1 MQKFK
6 TSGAELRKR
15 PPRNPA
21 PFWSLLFFIFFLWK
35 QRRLQVKEIQ
45 NTTRHTAMHM
55 TSTTS
60 FSVRFRVPR
69 RQNKPLTREGNH
81 HQQSTM
87 AGLLVSQSNQNTK
100 SQTLS
105 SRSLPREDNDQAQV
119 YKSQWN
125 TSTSPI
131 NTELWGRKKRGG
143 GENRKKQKKKKQTKA
158 ESKKKK
164 HRDDGEEN
172 REKYNTQNRG
182 GGHCA
187 VAIPF
192 RSFISIAISR
202 QGKLSSPFSLF
213 LNLLCI

>member
-6 TSGAELRKR
+6 TSRAELRKR
-15 PPRNPA
+15 PPRNPV
-21 PFWSLLFFIFFLWK
+21 PFWSLIFFIFFLWK

-45 NTTRHTAMHM
+45 NTTRHTAVHT

-60 FSVRFRVPR
+60 FSVRFSVPR

-119 YKSQWN
+119 YKSQ
-125 TSTSPI
+125 
-131 NTELWGRKKRGG
+131 
-143 GENRKKQKKKKQTKA
+143 
-158 ESKKKK
+158 
-164 HRDDGEEN
+164 
-172 REKYNTQNRG
+172 
-182 GGHCA
+182 
-187 VAIPF
+187 
-192 RSFISIAISR
+192 
-202 QGKLSSPFSLF
+202 
-213 LNLLCI
+213 